1 VADEWRIL
9 SVSEYNGT
17 EFISSFEHKKYPF
30 YGVQFHPEKNAF
42 EWKVESI
49 PHSAESILVQQFFG
63 NFLVN
68 EGKLTGRRSTCT
80 VIRRAVT
87 SRLNVPLN
95 KCPLDLCFEF
105 RALDSSFTKPKTPAT
120 ILPEPSPSISR
131 NQITRVRIRGEVG
144 DVGIR

>member
-1 VADEWRIL
+1 VPNYIFGFLFQRLAESDGANQWHIL

-49 PHSAESILVQQFFG
+49 PHSAESILAQQFYG

-80 VIRRAVT
+80 VIPLAMT
-87 SRLNVPLN
+87 SHLNF
-95 KCPLDLCFEF
+95 PLDLCSEFFDILLEF
-105 RALDSSFTKPKTPAT
+105 RTSNS
-120 ILPEPSPSISR
+120 
-131 NQITRVRIRGEVG
+131 
-144 DVGIR
+144 